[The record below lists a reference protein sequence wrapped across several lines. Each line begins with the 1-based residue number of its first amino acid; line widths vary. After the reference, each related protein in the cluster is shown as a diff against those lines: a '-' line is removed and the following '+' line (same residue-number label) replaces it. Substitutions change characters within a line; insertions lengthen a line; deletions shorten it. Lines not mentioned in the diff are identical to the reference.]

1 MEFHYVRPKMLNFVS
16 FPSAYVQIKSGAV
29 SLLLKEEYKDLLRR
43 MGIEDLESFLKKH
56 GQTSPHLVGRIPHFS
71 VPLEDGKKMVIRRY
85 AHGGWLRFFTRDLYF
100 SGSRSFQE
108 LFLTEEIRSAGIST
122 VQPIGAI
129 RRRVFL
135 LFYKAYFLSL
145 ELPKAEDSRQF
156 LQRIGF
162 CSTQQVLLKK
172 RETIR
177 STGRLVQRFHKSGF
191 FHRDLQLK
199 NILIVEDQPYLI
211 DFDRSYRREALP
223 LKKRIQNL
231 LRLNRSVEKW
241 RNLGLPLTK
250 TDRWRFFRA
259 YSGEDPQMRK
269 VLKSALHA
277 YSVRFFF
284 HHCFWKLSEV
294 LKGRS
299 LAG

>member
-1 MEFHYVRPKMLNFVS
+1 MSNFS
-16 FPSAYVQIKSGAV
+16 LAPSAYVHIQQGKV
-29 SLLLKEEYKDLLRR
+29 SLLLNGEYKDLLLQ
-43 MGIEDLESFLKKH
+43 MGIEDPEAFLTKH
-56 GQTSPHLVGRIPHFS
+56 GRTSPHLKGRIPLLI
-71 VPLEDGKKMVIRRY
+71 VPLKDGKKLVIRRY

-100 SGSRSFQE
+100 YGSRSFQE
-108 LFLTEEIRSAGIST
+108 LCLTEEIRSAGIST

-129 RRRVFL
+129 HRRVLL

-145 ELPKAEDSRQF
+145 ELPKAEDSSQF
-156 LQRIGF
+156 LLRIGL
-162 CSTQQVLLKK
+162 CSAQHVLLKK

-177 STGRLVQRFHKSGF
+177 SAGRLVLRFHKSGF

-211 DFDRSYRREALP
+211 DFDRSYRRETLS

-241 RNLGLPLTK
+241 RSLGLPLTK

-259 YSGEDPQMRK
+259 YSAEDPQIRE
-269 VLKSALHA
+269 VLKSALHT

-294 LKGRS
+294 LKGRNR
-299 LAG
+299 AG

>member
-1 MEFHYVRPKMLNFVS
+1 MLKFGLVS
-16 FPSAYVQIKSGAV
+16 PAYVHIQQGKI
-29 SLLLKEEYKDLLRR
+29 SLLLNGEYKDHLLQ
-43 MGIEDLESFLKKH
+43 MGIEDPEAFLKRH
-56 GQTSPHLVGRIPHFS
+56 GQTSPHLVGRTPHFS

-85 AHGGWLRFFTRDLYF
+85 SHGGWLRFFTRDLYF

-108 LFLTEEIRSAGIST
+108 LCLTEEIRSAGIST

-129 RRRVFL
+129 HRRVFF

-145 ELPKAEDSRQF
+145 EIPEAEDSSQF
-156 LQRIGF
+156 LLKIGF
-162 CSTQQVLLKK
+162 HPAQEDLHKK

-177 STGRLVQRFHKSGF
+177 SAGRLVQRFHKSGF

-211 DFDRSYRREALP
+211 DFDRSYREEILS
-223 LKKRIQNL
+223 LKKRIDNL
-231 LRLNRSVEKW
+231 LRLNRSLDKW
-241 RNLGLPLTK
+241 KRQGIPLSR

-259 YSGEDPQMRK
+259 YSSGGHEMKDALRN
-269 VLKSALHA
+269 ALHT
-277 YSVRFFF
+277 YSIHFFF

-294 LKGRS
+294 LTGRN

>member
-16 FPSAYVQIKSGAV
+16 FPSAYAHIKKGTV
-29 SLLLKEEYKDLLRR
+29 SLLLKEEYKDLLLQ
-43 MGIEDLESFLKKH
+43 MGIEDLESFLKRH
-56 GQTSPHLVGRIPHFS
+56 GQTSPHLVGRTPHFS

-85 AHGGWLRFFTRDLYF
+85 SHGGWLRFFTRDLYF

-108 LFLTEEIRSAGIST
+108 LCLTEEIRSAGIST

-129 RRRVFL
+129 HRRVFF

-145 ELPKAEDSRQF
+145 EIPEAEDSSQF
-156 LQRIGF
+156 LLRIGF
-162 CSTQQVLLKK
+162 RPTQEDLLKK

-177 STGRLVQRFHKSGF
+177 SAGRLVQRFHKSGF

-199 NILIVEDQPYLI
+199 NILVAENQPYLI
-211 DFDRSYRREALP
+211 DFDRSYRKEILP
-223 LKKRIQNL
+223 LKKRIHNL

-241 RNLGLPLTK
+241 RSLGLPLTK

-259 YSGEDPQMRK
+259 YSADDPQIRE
-269 VLKSALHA
+269 VLRSALHT
-277 YSVRFFF
+277 YSVHFFF
-284 HHCFWKLSEV
+284 HQCFWKLTEV
-294 LKGRS
+294 LTGKN